1 MLRSPR
7 HRPGFSLPELLIAL
21 AMIGILSAITGPRIG
36 EALRRHALEGAAQQL
51 ALDMKRAQSEA
62 VKRNRN
68 VSLTRVGL
76 TGYSVDGGPA
86 TVFADQVTF
95 TTASP
100 ATVTFASF
108 GPPTTGSATMTLRR
122 GTASKTVRVSATG
135 RVSVQ

>member
-1 MLRSPR
+1 MLRTTR
-7 HRPGFSLPELLIAL
+7 HRPGFTLPELLIAL
-21 AMIGILSAITGPRIG
+21 ALIGILSAITGPRIG

-51 ALDMKRAQSEA
+51 ALDMARAQSEA

-86 TVFADQVTF
+86 TVFTDQVQF
-95 TTASP
+95 ASTSP
-100 ATVTFASF
+100 TTVTFASF
-108 GPPTTGSATMTLRR
+108 GPPTTGSATMTLVRNEDQ
-122 GTASKTVRVSATG
+122 KVVRVSATG